1 MFRWICR
8 MFLTLFLLCLACVG
22 LLAYAYW
29 VEPNMLVVRSVD
41 VESDQVTQPCK
52 IVFFTDTHFGQY
64 YDISHA
70 RKITDQINALEPD
83 IVVFGGDLFD
93 NYARDRETLDLSSLS
108 AAFAE
113 IEAKAGKFAVWGN
126 HDYGGGAARVYEDV
140 MEASGFEV
148 LDDESRLLSDYG
160 LRVVG
165 YDDLLMGWTDPA
177 LYTLKSQAF
186 NVIVAHEPVIAQ
198 KIESSS
204 QNLVLTGHTHGGQ
217 VTIPVLTDRLL
228 PPGLGEFRKGFYDA
242 QEIGTDADLQMYT
255 SSGIGMTRYPFRFLN
270 APEIVEINVHAA

>member
-1 MFRWICR
+1 MEHRIR
-8 MFLTLFLLCLACVG
+8 LHTSEGTRVLTARTGDNLYQVLA
-22 LLAYAYW
+22 
-29 VEPNMLVVRSVD
+29 
-41 VESDQVTQPCK
+41 
-52 IVFFTDTHFGQY
+52 
-64 YDISHA
+64 
-70 RKITDQINALEPD
+70 
-83 IVVFGGDLFD
+83 
-93 NYARDRETLDLSSLS
+93 
-108 AAFAE
+108 
-113 IEAKAGKFAVWGN
+113 
-126 HDYGGGAARVYEDV
+126 AARVG
-140 MEASGFEV
+140 MEAPCGGKGTCGKCRVTLVPAGEAGAEEAAFLGEEALARGERLSCRVTVNRDLEV
-148 LDDESRLLSDYG
+148 TLKTAASARIMTAGRDAFTARCPYRWEQVTLPLPSLEDPLDDESRLLSDYG
-160 LRVVG
+160 IRVIG
-165 YDDLLMGWTDPA
+165 YDDLLMGQTDDS

-228 PPGLGEFRKGFYDA
+228 PAGSGEFRKGFYDA

>member
-83 IVVFGGDLFD
+83 IVVFGGDLLD
-93 NYARDRETLDLSSLS
+93 HYLRDRDQMDLSSLS
-108 AAFAE
+108 AVFAE

-160 LRVVG
+160 IRVIG
-165 YDDLLMGWTDPA
+165 YDDLLMGQTDDS

-217 VTIPVLTDRLL
+217 VTIPFLTDRLL
-228 PPGLGEFRKGFYDA
+228 PPGSGEFRKGFYDA
-242 QEIGTDADLQMYT
+242 QEVGTDADLQMYT

>member
-64 YDISHA
+64 YNISHA

-160 LRVVG
+160 IRVVG

-228 PPGLGEFRKGFYDA
+228 PAGSGEFRKGFHDA

>member
-41 VESDQVTQPCK
+41 VESEQVTQPCK

-83 IVVFGGDLFD
+83 IVVFGGDLLD
-93 NYARDRETLDLSSLS
+93 HYLRDRDQMDLSSLS

-160 LRVVG
+160 IRVIG
-165 YDDLLMGWTDPA
+165 YDDLLMGQTDDS

-228 PPGLGEFRKGFYDA
+228 PAGSGEFRKGFYDA
-242 QEIGTDADLQMYT
+242 QGIGTEADLQMYT

>member
-1 MFRWICR
+1 M
-8 MFLTLFLLCLACVG
+8 
-22 LLAYAYW
+22 
-29 VEPNMLVVRSVD
+29 
-41 VESDQVTQPCK
+41 TQPCK

-83 IVVFGGDLFD
+83 IVVFGGDLLD
-93 NYARDRETLDLSSLS
+93 HYLRDRDQMDLSSLS

-113 IEAKAGKFAVWGN
+113 IEANAGKFAVWGN

-160 LRVVG
+160 IRVIG
-165 YDDLLMGWTDPA
+165 YDDLLMGQTDDS

-228 PPGLGEFRKGFYDA
+228 PAGSGEFRKGFYDA

>member
-29 VEPNMLVVRSVD
+29 VEPNMLVVRSVK

-83 IVVFGGDLFD
+83 IVVFGGDLLD
-93 NYARDRETLDLSSLS
+93 HYLRDRAQMDLSSLS

-140 MEASGFEV
+140 MKASGFEV

-160 LRVVG
+160 IRVIG
-165 YDDLLMGWTDPA
+165 YDDLLMGQTDDS

-217 VTIPVLTDRLL
+217 INLLGHTPFKALL
-228 PPGLGEFRKGFYDA
+228 PEVG
-242 QEIGTDADLQMYT
+242 
-255 SSGIGMTRYPFRFLN
+255 TRYMSGWLEESRAAVLVSN
-270 APEIVEINVHAA
+270 GVGTSGAPVRLFAPPQIHLITLKSR